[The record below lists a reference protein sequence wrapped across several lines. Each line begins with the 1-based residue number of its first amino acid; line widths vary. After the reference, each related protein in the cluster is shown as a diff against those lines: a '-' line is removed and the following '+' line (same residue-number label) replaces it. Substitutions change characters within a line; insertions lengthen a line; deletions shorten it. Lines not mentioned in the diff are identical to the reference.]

1 MNLKCS
7 KQDNKEKRI
16 RNKKRLKKYV
26 CQFNKKDKELKVKE
40 KDIINK
46 IKKNNKNIKA
56 LLESLKKNQYIY

>member
-16 RNKKRLKKYV
+16 RNKNRLKKYV
-26 CQFNKKDKELKVKE
+26 CKFNRKDKELKVKE

>member
-1 MNLKCS
+1 MNLKYS

-16 RNKKRLKKYV
+16 RNKNRLKKYV